1 MRNFGQTG
9 RRRKTA
15 PPEEDEIPDEYI
27 NLGVLG
33 TALTTQGILGAG
45 VGLVVGVVGVSL
57 FEALTRREIDAAAQ
71 NILVGGSAL
80 AFAAGIPA
88 GLLSLEGR
96 L

>member
-9 RRRKTA
+9 RRRTTA

-45 VGLVVGVVGVSL
+45 VGLVVGVAGVSL
-57 FEALTRREIDAAAQ
+57 FESVTGRKIAFPAQ
-71 NILVGGSAL
+71 NVLIGGSAL

-88 GLLSLEGR
+88 GLLRLEGR

>member
-15 PPEEDEIPDEYI
+15 PPEEDEIPKEYV

-33 TALTTQGILGAG
+33 AALTTQGILGAG

-57 FEALTRREIDAAAQ
+57 FESLTGRVIASPAQ
-71 NILVGGSAL
+71 NILIGGSAL

-88 GLLSLEGR
+88 GLLKIEGR
-96 L
+96 I